1 VARRE
6 AGAPLGGRIADR
18 LERPIVLLAAGAWLG
33 LAAQLLDLE
42 LAAPGSF
49 APYHY
54 AQLAALLLGLAG
66 CAAWAAGRRGWR
78 PSLMIAAA
86 VYLVLWGVR
95 VFIVYTW
102 KFLDTDPWP
111 VAIYNTFTM
120 QWLIML
126 HFMADG
132 WLSSGIVML
141 FYEWLM
147 PLAQAIVLGALA
159 FFKARSTSSII
170 VR

>member
-1 VARRE
+1 LENAT
-6 AGAPLGGRIADR
+6 AGGRIADR

-33 LAAQLLDLE
+33 LAAQLVDFE
-42 LAAPGSF
+42 VAAPGSL

-54 AQLAALLLGLAG
+54 AQLAAVLLGLAG

-78 PSLMIAAA
+78 PCLMMAAA
-86 VYLVLWGVR
+86 VYLVLYVIR

-111 VAIYNTFTM
+111 VAIYNTFVI
-120 QWLIML
+120 QWLMMVR
-126 HFMADG
+126 FMADG
-132 WLSSGIVML
+132 WLAAGVVML

-159 FFKARSTSSII
+159 FFRPRSTSSII